1 MKQKV
6 NFISKFSNFKLTKL
20 IKLHVFSSKKHSYNN
35 IFGTTNVQRPGAS
48 SVKNVTLIPGEGI
61 GKELTECLL
70 RVNSIIKPPI
80 KWDIINDF
88 TFENNNFKIN
98 DCILKGPNSLKKI
111 YLNSKSNWIEEH
123 VRFAK
128 ELGLFA
134 NVVHSYTIPGVHT
147 RHKNLDIVVIRE
159 NTEGE
164 FSGLEHEVYPGVIE
178 SIKVITK
185 EASLR
190 IAEYAFE
197 YAYLNGRK
205 KVTAVHKAN
214 IMKLCDGQFLA
225 ATREVARRY
234 PNIKYEEMIID
245 NCCMQLISKPN
256 QFDVMVLPNLYGG
269 IVANI
274 TLGITGGPGLIPGAM
289 VGDKYALFEVGG
301 RHSAKDIEGKGIA
314 NPTAFLLSY
323 SMLLRHLGL
332 KHFADKLERGI
343 YKTLSESNIKTPDI
357 EGQSTSDEFTTEIIN
372 SLS

>member
-1 MKQKV
+1 MKSQL
-6 NFISKFSNFKLTKL
+6 NKLSYSFNTKL
-20 IKLHVFSSKKHSYNN
+20 SNKLFNTIKRKIHLHVS
-35 IFGTTNVQRPGAS
+35 TTNVQRPGDS

-61 GKELTECLL
+61 GKELTESLL
-70 RVNSIIKPPI
+70 RVNSIIKPPV
-80 KWDIINDF
+80 KFDIIEDF
-88 TFENNNFKIN
+88 TFEDDRFKKN
-98 DCILKGPNSLKKI
+98 DCILKGPNSLKKV
-111 YLNSKSNWIEEH
+111 YLDNKMNRVEEH

-134 NVVHSYTIPGVHT
+134 NVVHSYTIPGIKT
-147 RHKNLDIVVIRE
+147 RHQNLDIVVIRE

-185 EASLR
+185 SASLR

-214 IMKLCDGQFLA
+214 IMKLCDGQFLE
-225 ATREVARRY
+225 ATREVSKRY
-234 PNIKYEEMIID
+234 PDIKYEEMIID
-245 NCCMQLISKPN
+245 NCSMQLISNPK

-289 VGDKYALFEVGG
+289 VGNKYALFEVGG

-323 SMLLRHLGL
+323 SMLLRHLGV
-332 KHFADKLERGI
+332 KYFAEKLERGI
-343 YKTLSESNIKTPDI
+343 YKTLYESNVKTPDL
-357 EGQSTSDEFTTEIIN
+357 EGHATSEEYCQEIIKN
-372 SLS
+372 LN